1 MALAAGNGAFRIL
14 GGVLIGLGAAT
25 SAGTSSVELGL
36 LQKKIKEA
44 EKIIKEDREY
54 SEKLWNWISDVSY
67 IQDALDTIRNIVDV
81 NLLKVANDFHTCY
94 KKISS
99 SADLKSIDLK
109 SIDLRALKFL
119 KASPEVMNEISDV
132 VGILLASSMLYDRY
146 RPLFNLV
153 FEAYKCDKVLSTACD
168 VIVATAKITSA
179 VNASKNSELTAL
191 QKSKIATGIALDAIN
206 ILLASE
212 GINSTS
218 KEAKQIVK
226 AAEKLKEEAE
236 IFKKLYDGMK

>member
-1 MALAAGNGAFRIL
+1 MALAAGNGALRIL
-14 GGVLIGLGAAT
+14 GSVLIGLGSAT

-44 EKIIKEDREY
+44 EKVIKEDREY
-54 SEKLWNWISDVSY
+54 SEKLWNWISDASY

-94 KKISS
+94 KKKSS
-99 SADLKSIDLK
+99 SIDLK
-109 SIDLRALKFL
+109 SIDLKALRFL
-119 KASPEVMNEISDV
+119 KGSPEVMNEISDV

-168 VIVATAKITSA
+168 VIVATVKITSVVRA
-179 VNASKNSELTAL
+179 NKDSKLTAL
-191 QKSKIATGIALDAIN
+191 QKSKIVTGIALDAIN
-206 ILLASE
+206 ILFAAE

-236 IFKKLYDGMK
+236 IFEKLYDGIN

>member
-14 GGVLIGLGAAT
+14 GSVLIGLGSAT

-54 SEKLWNWISDVSY
+54 SEKLWSWISDASY

-94 KKISS
+94 KKKRSS
-99 SADLKSIDLK
+99 VDLKSIDLK
-109 SIDLRALKFL
+109 ALSFL

-132 VGILLASSMLYDRY
+132 IGILLASSMLYDRY

-153 FEAYKCDKVLSTACD
+153 FEAYKCDKMLSTACD
-168 VIVATAKITSA
+168 VIVATAKITSVVSA
-179 VNASKNSELTAL
+179 NKDSKLTAL
-191 QKSKIATGIALDAIN
+191 QKSKIVTGIALDAIN
-206 ILLASE
+206 ILFASE

-236 IFKKLYDGMK
+236 VFKKLYDGVN

>member
-99 SADLKSIDLK
+99 SADLKSIDL
-109 SIDLRALKFL
+109 RALKFL

-191 QKSKIATGIALDAIN
+191 QKSKIVTGIALDAIN